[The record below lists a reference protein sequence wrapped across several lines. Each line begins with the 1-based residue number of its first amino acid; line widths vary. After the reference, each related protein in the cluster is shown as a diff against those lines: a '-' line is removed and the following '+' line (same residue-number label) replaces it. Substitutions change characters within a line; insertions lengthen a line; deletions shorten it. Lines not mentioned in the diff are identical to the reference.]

1 MKTRD
6 DDNEE
11 LEIRDLNAREVLY
24 AESKVTRCHE
34 TVARVY
40 DLGAGTPG
48 GQGSVNFTAKRR
60 PLPNGVDMICML
72 ADQG

>member
-48 GQGSVNFTAKRR
+48 GQAILPRSGDLYPTA
-60 PLPNGVDMICML
+60 LT
-72 ADQG
+72 